1 MTPRARFG
9 RSLSRFLGRWRHRP
23 ARHRPARHRQ
33 TRHRPARCWRGR
45 SLRRDLRA
53 MEDALAV
60 EAPKLA
66 SMFEVF
72 NLLTR
77 YERPVGIESLRW
89 SAPLVQAS
97 LMSRRARGPREPVRP
112 RRLAAIAALV
122 ALAVVA
128 SVCIALSTQL
138 RPAARSCLV
147 ATPAGFGY
155 SVSRAPGC
163 VPYPANK

>member
-9 RSLSRFLGRWRHRP
+9 RSLPRFLGRWRRRPRGHRP
-23 ARHRPARHRQ
+23 TWHRP
-33 TRHRPARCWRGR
+33 TRFRSGR
-45 SLRRDLRA
+45 ALRRDLRA
-53 MEDALAV
+53 MEAALAV

-77 YERPVGIESLRW
+77 YERPVGIEPLR
-89 SAPLVQAS
+89 SAVPLAQAS
-97 LMSRRARGPREPVRP
+97 LMSRGSRGAAARGRP

-128 SVCIALSTQL
+128 SVCLALSTQL
-138 RPAARSCLV
+138 RPAGRSSCLV

-155 SVSRAPGC
+155 TLSRVPGC
-163 VPYPANK
+163 VHDPANK